1 MRRNLIMFSKF
12 DKITLANWWLSQQ
25 NIIWIHQVDQTV
37 TLFLLFKPRATDI
50 FFLVFNVVFSYQS
63 NNQRDVKL
71 LTTGNHYSKWQQI
84 IPQETADLVTFTV
97 EICNEKAHFC
107 TVYIQQN
114 KYRITKISR
123 SKPLTEPS
131 ILSVQ
136 LLSVHWNN

>member
-1 MRRNLIMFSKF
+1 MGRNLIMFSKF

-71 LTTGNHYSKWQQI
+71 LTTGNNCSRKMDFKGNFIISNCTKNEVFHYRFLQ
-84 IPQETADLVTFTV
+84 
-97 EICNEKAHFC
+97 
-107 TVYIQQN
+107 
-114 KYRITKISR
+114 
-123 SKPLTEPS
+123 
-131 ILSVQ
+131 
-136 LLSVHWNN
+136 